1 VSLIPFHEP
10 FVNFKLE
17 GKTVFPFPRTTRTR
31 ATDTPRVA
39 HPVALT
45 PWQDTCLLWQ
55 ADGRRFASVM
65 MTASKKVRH
74 TVSKYLFSLSLSLRR
89 DRETGHFEGVLRS
102 EGNGT
107 RALLLIRGSKVAPRG
122 VRRPP

>member
-1 VSLIPFHEP
+1 
-10 FVNFKLE
+10 
-17 GKTVFPFPRTTRTR
+17 
-31 ATDTPRVA
+31 
-39 HPVALT
+39 
-45 PWQDTCLLWQ
+45 
-55 ADGRRFASVM
+55 M

-74 TVSKYLFSLSLSLRR
+74 TVLKYLLSFLFLSLHR

-102 EGNGT
+102 EGNGP